1 MKKIPLRENIFESFY
16 NIISK
21 PFTRLFLKTKLTP
34 NSITIISG
42 MFGLCACYL
51 VALNTN
57 ETRVLAFL
65 FIQLFALLDLVDGD
79 IARSR
84 GLTSNFGHW
93 LDIFFDK
100 LVEALLISAFVY
112 ASFQKSENIISL
124 LLGGGI
130 ITFHLLIQYLMIIN
144 QLHFQKSKKNTST
157 KILNDSGSNKKII
170 TQIVINLIRFVELH
184 LTLKHSTLLF
194 LLSVFVLLNHHLIG
208 LYVIMFMSLYTLS
221 FMCLYNFFLIKD

>member
-1 MKKIPLRENIFESFY
+1 MYKIPQRENIFEAFY
-16 NIISK
+16 NVLSK

-112 ASFQKSENIISL
+112 ASFQKA
-124 LLGGGI
+124 
-130 ITFHLLIQYLMIIN
+130 
-144 QLHFQKSKKNTST
+144 
-157 KILNDSGSNKKII
+157 KILY
-170 TQIVINLIRFVELH
+170 H
-184 LTLKHSTLLF
+184 
-194 LLSVFVLLNHHLIG
+194 
-208 LYVIMFMSLYTLS
+208 YY
-221 FMCLYNFFLIKD
+221 

>member
-1 MKKIPLRENIFESFY
+1 MYKIPNRENIFEAFY
-16 NIISK
+16 NVLSK
-21 PFTRLFLKTKLTP
+21 PFTKIFLKTKFTP

-51 VALNTN
+51 ITLNSN
-57 ETRVLAFL
+57 ETRIVAFL

-79 IARSR
+79 IARNR

-100 LVEALLISAFVY
+100 LVEVLLIAAFVY
-112 ASFQKSENIISL
+112 ASFQKSDNVLSL

-144 QLHFQKSKKNTST
+144 QLHFQKSKKNTSN
-157 KILNDSGSNKKII
+157 KILNDSGANKKII

-194 LLSVFVLLNHHLIG
+194 LISFFVLLNHHLIG
-208 LYVIMFMSLYTLS
+208 LYVLMLMSLYTLS

>member
-1 MKKIPLRENIFESFY
+1 MYKIPKRENIFEAFY
-16 NIISK
+16 NVLSI
-21 PFTRLFLKTKLTP
+21 PFTKLFLKTKLTP

-42 MFGLCACYL
+42 LFGLCACYL
-51 VALNTN
+51 IAQNSN
-57 ETRVLAFL
+57 ETRIVAFL

-100 LVEALLISAFVY
+100 LVEVLLISAFVY
-112 ASFQKSENIISL
+112 ASFQKSENILSL
-124 LLGGGI
+124 LLGSGI

-144 QLHFQKSKKNTST
+144 QLYFQKSKKNTSDN
-157 KILNDSGSNKKII
+157 ILSNSRINKKI
-170 TQIVINLIRFVELH
+170 TTSVAINIFRFFEMH

-194 LLSVFVLLNHHLIG
+194 VLSVFVILNQHLIG
-208 LYVIMFMSLYTLS
+208 LYTLLLISFYTLLL
-221 FMCLYNFFLIKD
+221 MCFYNFYLIKD

>member
-1 MKKIPLRENIFESFY
+1 MYKIPQRENIFEAFY
-16 NIISK
+16 NVLSK

-51 VALNTN
+51 VALNIN

-100 LVEALLISAFVY
+100 LVEVLLISSFVF

-157 KILNDSGSNKKII
+157 KIINDSGVNKKII
-170 TQIVINLIRFVELH
+170 TQIVINSIRFVELH

>member
-16 NIISK
+16 NILSK
-21 PFTRLFLKTKLTP
+21 PFSKLFLKTKFTP
-34 NSITIISG
+34 NNITIISG
-42 MFGLCACYL
+42 IFGIFACYFIT
-51 VALNTN
+51 LNSN
-57 ETRVLAFL
+57 ETRIVAFL

-79 IARSR
+79 IARNK

-100 LVEALLISAFVY
+100 LVEVLLIAAFVY
-112 ASFQKSENIISL
+112 ASFQKSDNVLSL

-157 KILNDSGSNKKII
+157 KILNDSGSNKKITTKI
-170 TQIVINLIRFVELH
+170 IIDLIRFVELH

-194 LLSVFVLLNHHLIG
+194 LLSIFVLLNHHLTG
-208 LYVIMFMSLYTLS
+208 LYVLMFMSFYTLS
-221 FMCLYNFFLIKD
+221 FMCFYNFFLIKD